1 MDGILPMSFALTDT
15 STRGIGQSVQQGI
28 APFLLGMSLR
38 LTEFNRDLQT
48 FVVMLGP
55 LGLAIV
61 ASIERVQAIGIPV
74 IVMNL
79 DLLELLG
86 IVGVTLLLFDTL
98 LLQDILG
105 VARRISSYMVGAIQR
120 LDRIDLDLIAIGFE
134 VTAIGASV
142 CSLLQAILDELRK
155 GLTLTGQFQVTI
167 NITESGGGGGFVDF
181 LNKIDLL
188 KLLGLLA
195 ILLGFVTL
203 LGLAL
208 RLFTATAIAALA
220 AISYFVSKMIPLV
233 ELLGKLSGWH
243 ILGIVVGLSALAGFV
258 YLLALALNKFSAEAL
273 KALPNLT
280 KFIEALGSLA
290 EKLGKMSV
298 AAIGGMAVALGALA
312 GFVYALGVA
321 LNKMSAEVLK
331 ALPHLSQFIETLG
344 NLAEKLGKMSVVKIA
359 GMVVA
364 LGALSGFV
372 YALGVAL
379 NKMSAE
385 VLKALPS
392 LSQFIDTLGNLA
404 EKLGNMSLGHIA
416 GLVVALGAL
425 GGFVYALGV
434 ALNKMSAEV
443 LKALPNLSQFID
455 TLGNLATALSNMSGA
470 DIAGVVVGLGALA
483 GFVYVLTLSLNQLSA
498 EALRALPGLS
508 DFINTLSGLASSL
521 AALNAANIA
530 GMVVGLIALAGFV
543 YLLALAVNEFSTKA
557 VLALPALSG
566 FITTL
571 SNLALTL
578 ASLSAANLFGMA
590 IGLALLVG
598 FVYFLGAA
606 LNTFSATVLMAIPA
620 IAALI
625 ATLTGLVT
633 TTSQLDVGQ
642 LIVMGIAFLLLI
654 GFVWGLGAAAEAVAP
669 GLLVLSTALDSVSNF
684 LNTVV
689 SAAESAMSAL
699 SDLGSVAGGV
709 LDTLGGAVF
718 SPITS
723 IIPSFQLGGEMPED
737 GLAMLHAGERVLT
750 VEENQM
756 LAGAGRGGLPMIEA
770 GAGGANQ
777 SVNIGAVTVTIN
789 AERLEADSA
798 QFLSDEIIRQIQE
811 KIGRLASEQGFRMGD
826 RPTAP
831 A

>member
-48 FVVMLGP
+48 FVVMLRP

-105 VARRISSYMVGAIQR
+105 VARRISYYMVGVSQR

-134 VTAIGASV
+134 VTAIGACV

-155 GLTLTGQFQVTI
+155 GLTLTGQFQVMI

-203 LGLAL
+203 LGFAL
-208 RLFTATAIAALA
+208 RLFTATAIVALA
-220 AISYFVSKMIPLV
+220 AISYFVSQMIPLV
-233 ELLGKLSGWH
+233 ELLGKLSGWK
-243 ILGIVVGLSALAGFV
+243 ILGIAVGLAALAGFV
-258 YLLALALNKFSAEAL
+258 YFLALALNKFSAEAL
-273 KALPNLT
+273 KALPHLT

-290 EKLGKMSV
+290 EKLDKMS
-298 AAIGGMAVALGALA
+298 GA
-312 GFVYALGVA
+312 
-321 LNKMSAEVLK
+321 S
-331 ALPHLSQFIETLG
+331 
-344 NLAEKLGKMSVVKIA
+344 IA

-392 LSQFIDTLGNLA
+392 LSQFIETLGNLA
-404 EKLGNMSLGHIA
+404 EKLGKMSVGDIA
-416 GLVVALGAL
+416 GLVVGLGAL

-455 TLGNLATALSNMSGA
+455 TLGNLATALSNMSAA

-483 GFVYVLTLSLNQLSA
+483 GFVYVLTLSLNKLSA

-521 AALNAANIA
+521 AALSAAKIA

-557 VLALPALSG
+557 VLALPALSA

-578 ASLSAANLFGMA
+578 ASLSGMHLLGMA

-598 FVYFLGAA
+598 FVYLLGAA
-606 LNTFSATVLMAIPA
+606 LNTFSATVLMAMPA

-625 ATLTGLVT
+625 ATLTGLVM

-669 GLLVLSTALDSVSNF
+669 GLSVLSTALDSVSNF

-770 GAGGANQ
+770 GAGGADQ